1 MTIYD
6 DLGVPAVLNG
16 VGPATRLGGLP
27 LHPEVWAAM
36 QDALESSVR
45 MDELETAAGRRI
57 AELLGVPAVYVTSGA
72 SAALFLATAAVMA
85 RGDSAN
91 IDRLP
96 DTTGMRH
103 RVIIQSAQR
112 DPYDRAVEA
121 AGATLVPIG
130 YPDSTHPGELER
142 ELGDDVAAVLFRP
155 GRGGNLLDL
164 ESTCRIAHAAGVPV
178 MIDGAMFVPPV
189 ERLRAYFDAGA
200 DLVAVS
206 GGKGFRG
213 PQTSGLLCGR
223 SEFIDVIALQHQDMD
238 ERDTT
243 WFRNRHADEP
253 MTPPRHGI
261 GRSMKV
267 GREQIVGLL
276 TAIERYVRDPG
287 ADEAA
292 GERELDAA
300 ERTLLDDGR
309 IPVHRVHEKTL
320 DVGGLHLDIGATGA
334 DLDAV
339 VVALRQRP
347 VPAYVGESEAWRGVL
362 TINAMAMREG
372 QGRELAL
379 AIIEV
384 IDGLAR

>member
-6 DLGVPAVLNG
+6 DLGVPTVLNG

-36 QDALESSVR
+36 QEAVEHSVR
-45 MDELETAAGRRI
+45 MDQLEAAAGRRI

-85 RGDSAN
+85 RGDAAN

-142 ELGDDVAAVLFRP
+142 ELGADVAAVLFRP
-155 GRGGNLLDL
+155 GRGGNLLSL
-164 ESTCRIAHAAGVPV
+164 EATCRIAHEAGVPV
-178 MIDGAMFVPPV
+178 MIDGAMFVPPID
-189 ERLRAYFDAGA
+189 RLQAYFAAGA

-213 PQTSGLLCGR
+213 PQASGLLCGR
-223 SEFIDVIALQHQDMD
+223 PEFIDVIALQHQDMD

-243 WFRNRHADEP
+243 WLRNAGAAEP
-253 MTPPRHGI
+253 STPPRHGI
-261 GRSMKV
+261 GRSLKV

-287 ADEAA
+287 ADEAP

-300 ERTLLDDGR
+300 EQALLADGR

-320 DVGGLHLDIGATGA
+320 DVGGLHLDIAATGA

-339 VVALRQRP
+339 VLALRERP
-347 VPAYVGESEAWRGVL
+347 VPAYVGESEAYRGVL
-362 TINAMAMREG
+362 TINGMAMREG
-372 QGRELAL
+372 QGRELAQ
-379 AIIEV
+379 AILEV
-384 IDGLAR
+384 VDGLTR

>member
-1 MTIYD
+1 MGVYES
-6 DLGVPAVLNG
+6 LGVPTVLNA

-36 QDALESSVR
+36 QEALANSVRMDALES
-45 MDELETAAGRRI
+45 AAGARI

-72 SAALFLATAAVMA
+72 SAALYLATAAVMA
-85 RGDSAN
+85 RGDAAL

-112 DPYDRAVEA
+112 DPYDRAAEA

-142 ELGDDVAAVLFRP
+142 VLGDDVAAVLFRP
-155 GRGGNLLDL
+155 GGGGNLLDL
-164 ESTCRIAHAAGVPV
+164 ATTSRIAHDAGVPV
-178 MIDGAMFVPPV
+178 IVDGAMFVPPAD
-189 ERLRAYFDAGA
+189 RLRGFLDAGA

-213 PQTSGLLCGR
+213 PQASGLLAGR
-223 SEFIDVIALQHQDMD
+223 KEFIDVIALHHQDMD

-243 WFRNRHADEP
+243 WRLAP
-253 MTPPRHGI
+253 ATPPRHGV
-261 GRSMKV
+261 GRPMKV

-287 ADEAA
+287 ADERA
-292 GERELDAA
+292 GIAELDVTEAA
-300 ERTLLDDGR
+300 LRADGR
-309 IPVHRVHEKTL
+309 IPVHRTHEPTL
-320 DVGGLHLDIGATGA
+320 DVPGLHLDVRAAGAEP
-334 DLDAV
+334 DAV
-339 VVALRQRP
+339 VRALAARATP
-347 VPAYVGESEAWRGVL
+347 VYVGESEAWRGVL
-362 TINAMAMREG
+362 TVNPMALQPG
-372 QGRELAL
+372 QGAELASAL
-379 AIIEV
+379 IESV
-384 IDGLAR
+384 PAVSAP